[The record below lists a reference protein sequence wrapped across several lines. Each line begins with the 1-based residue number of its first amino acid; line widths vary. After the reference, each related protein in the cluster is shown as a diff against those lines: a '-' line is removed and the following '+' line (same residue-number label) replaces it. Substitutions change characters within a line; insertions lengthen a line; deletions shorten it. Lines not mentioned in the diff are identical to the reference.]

1 MRVFNIN
8 VEPMQDIS
16 KAEVFAAVIQF
27 NGKSLSE
34 EQLAS
39 ELKHLM
45 DDMWDWQVRRL
56 SETEFGVSFPSR
68 ETLRMTTRSG
78 RLFLPLSQSDIGIRE
93 AFLEPKPGKAFP
105 SAWVQ
110 LTGIPTDLLESDR
123 LMAAMTMIG
132 RPLEVDELS
141 LRKWETEPIR
151 MRFQCRFPE
160 RIKGTVQLCV
170 NGEPFTI
177 GV

>member
-1 MRVFNIN
+1 MGHAISGGGFFNIN
-8 VEPMQDIS
+8 VEPVLDVS
-16 KAEVFAAVIQF
+16 KAEVFAAVINF
-27 NGKSLSE
+27 KDKALSE
-34 EQLAS
+34 EQLSS

-45 DDMWDWQVRRL
+45 DDLWDWQVRKL

-78 RLFLPLSQSDIGIRE
+78 RLFLPLSQSDVGIHE

-105 SAWVQ
+105 TAWVQ
-110 LTGIPTDLLESDR
+110 LTGIPTDLLEVDR

-132 RPLEVDELS
+132 RPLEVDVLS

-151 MRFQCRFPE
+151 MRF
-160 RIKGTVQLCV
+160 
-170 NGEPFTI
+170 
-177 GV
+177 